1 MHASNTKLMTLW
13 VLILLVMPF
22 VSMPLANAWQAG
34 DEEAVFGHT
43 FDEEYWTNDNILVEN
58 DNGNASF
65 TASYVHVDEFQSF
78 LIAFNNA
85 NMTYED
91 PVTHLNKT
99 SHTILPYQLFGM
111 HYKTPENREVF
122 IGAIFAFLLCHNESY
137 GSNNLP
143 DIGHDTAWYVVPIS
157 DDNTYGVEPIV
168 EPIPATKL
176 GTDHYRFGMSYYN
189 LTCRIVSADTPFGF
203 WLTLALPVMT
213 VLLSELTIEYDIV
226 IHEDG
231 SVQAESLYTI
241 GQVHQMEFLGFP
253 VEPTDIIINSMK
265 ISAVHYLSIFT
276 SQYKVTRVSN
286 GNTITPPTSNPLPL
300 DDNISIVVGESERA
314 FDIGLGRQYSLIN
327 ETTNPW
333 DVVSDDETAINCL
346 LGARLSDL
354 ILVAWQLPLSAFL
367 FAHMAY
373 GLSEDVRGRYSSVED
388 MAQGALN
395 GTAFVNSDWWYAVT
409 FPEWN
414 GLRVQQ
420 DPVYVAYTN
429 LSSLTVTDS
438 DGGGLVALLL
448 IVVGI
453 IAIVWFVRRRS

>member
-1 MHASNTKLMTLW
+1 MHASKIKLMTLW

-22 VSMPLANAWQAG
+22 ASMPLANAWEAG
-34 DEEAVFGHT
+34 DEEALFGHT
-43 FDEEYWTNDNILVEN
+43 FDDEYWTNDDIVIEN
-58 DNGNASF
+58 DNGTASF
-65 TASYVHVDEFQSF
+65 TASYVHVDEFQAF

-85 NMTYED
+85 NMSTGQK
-91 PVTHLNKT
+91 L
-99 SHTILPYQLFGM
+99 ILPYQLFGM
-111 HYKTPENREVF
+111 HYKTPEDREVF

-143 DIGHDTAWYVVPIS
+143 DMGHDTAWYVVPFS
-157 DDNTYGVEPIV
+157 EDTTFGVEPSV
-168 EPIPATKL
+168 VPIPATKISD
-176 GTDHYRFGMSYYN
+176 GHYRFGMSYYN
-189 LTCRIVSADTPFGF
+189 LTCRIVDANSPFWF
-203 WLTLALPVMT
+203 WFTLGVPIMR

-231 SVQAESLYTI
+231 TVQAESLYTI
-241 GQVHQMEFLGFP
+241 GQVHEMEFLGAP
-253 VEPTDIIINSMK
+253 VEPSDIIIDSMK

-276 SQYKVTRVSN
+276 SQFRVTRASN
-286 GNTITPPTSNPLPL
+286 GNTITAPTSTMPM
-300 DDNISIVVGESERA
+300 DDNISIVVGASERA
-314 FDIGLGRQYSLIN
+314 FDIGLGRQYSLFN
-327 ETTNPW
+327 ETTDPW
-333 DVVSDDETAINCL
+333 DVVSEDETAINCL

-354 ILVAWQLPLSAFL
+354 ILVAWQLPLSAFI

-373 GLSEDVRGRYSSVED
+373 GLSESIRETYSSVGD

-429 LSSLTVTDS
+429 LGSTMVTDG
-438 DGGGLVALLL
+438 DAGGLVALLL

-453 IAIVWFVRRRS
+453 IAVIWLIRRRS

>member
-1 MHASNTKLMTLW
+1 MHANKCKVMTLW
-13 VLILLVMPF
+13 VVILLAMPF
-22 VSMPLANAWQAG
+22 ASVPLANAWEAG
-34 DEEAVFGHT
+34 DEAAIFGYT
-43 FDEEYWTNDNILVEN
+43 FEEEYWTNDSIIIRNE
-58 DNGNASF
+58 NGNASF
-65 TASYVHVDEFQSF
+65 TASYVHVEEFQSF

-85 NMTYED
+85 NMTTGEK
-91 PVTHLNKT
+91 V
-99 SHTILPYQLFGM
+99 ILPYQLFGM
-111 HYKTPENREVF
+111 HYKTPQNREVF
-122 IGAIFAFLLCHNESY
+122 IGAIFAFLLVHNESY

-143 DIGHDTAWYVVPIS
+143 DMGHDTAWYVVPFTN
-157 DDNTYGVEPIV
+157 DTTYGVEPSV
-168 EPIPATKL
+168 VPMPATKL
-176 GTDHYRFGMSYYN
+176 GEGHYRFGMHYYN
-189 LTCRIVSADTPFGF
+189 LTCRIVSADTPLGF

-213 VLLSELTIEYDIV
+213 VLLSELTIEYDIK

-241 GQVHQMEFLGFP
+241 GQVHEMEFLGTP
-253 VEPTDIIINSMK
+253 VEPTDIIIDSMK

-276 SQYKVTRVSN
+276 SQYRVTRASN
-286 GNTITPPTSNPLPL
+286 GNTITAPTATLPM
-300 DDNISIVVGESERA
+300 DDNISIVVGTSERA

-333 DVVSDDETAINCL
+333 DVVSDNETAINCL

-354 ILVAWQLPLSAFL
+354 VLVAWQLPLSAFV

-373 GLSEDVRGRYSSVED
+373 GLSERVRTIYSSVGD
-388 MAQGALN
+388 MAQGTIN

-429 LSSLTVTDS
+429 LANTTATD
-438 DGGGLVALLL
+438 GGAGGLVALLL
-448 IVVGI
+448 IVVGV
-453 IAIVWFVRRRS
+453 IAVIWLLRRRS

>member
-1 MHASNTKLMTLW
+1 MHEYRIKLMTLW
-13 VLILLVMPF
+13 ILILLVMPF
-22 VSMPLANAWQAG
+22 ASMPLANAWAAG
-34 DEEAVFGHT
+34 DEAAIFGYT
-43 FDEEYWTNDNILVEN
+43 FEEDYWTNDSIIIEN
-58 DNGNASF
+58 DNGTASF
-65 TASYVHVDEFQSF
+65 TASYVHVDEFQAF

-85 NMTYED
+85 NMSTGQR
-91 PVTHLNKT
+91 L
-99 SHTILPYQLFGM
+99 ILPYQLFGM

-143 DIGHDTAWYVVPIS
+143 DMGHDTAWYVVPFN
-157 DDNTYGVEPIV
+157 DNTTFGVEPHV
-168 EPIPATKL
+168 VPIPATNVSKN
-176 GTDHYRFGMSYYN
+176 HYRFGMSYYN
-189 LTCRIVSADTPFGF
+189 LTCRIVDANTPFWF
-203 WLTLALPVMT
+203 WVTLATPVMT
-213 VLLSELTIEYDIV
+213 VLLSELTIQYDII
-226 IHEDG
+226 IHDDG

-241 GQVHQMEFLGFP
+241 GQVHKMNYPFGVP
-253 VEPTDIIINSMK
+253 VNPSDIIIDSMK

-276 SQYKVTRVSN
+276 SQYRVTRASD
-286 GNTITPPTSNPLPL
+286 GNTLTAPTSTTPMS
-300 DDNISIVVGESERA
+300 DNISIIVGESERA

-327 ETTNPW
+327 ETTDPW

-354 ILVAWQLPLSAFL
+354 ILVAWQLPLSAFI

-373 GLSEDVRGRYSSVED
+373 GLSEGVRGVYSSIGD
-388 MAQGALN
+388 MTRGALN

-429 LSSLTVTDS
+429 LATTIVADG
-438 DGGGLVALLL
+438 DGGGVVALLL
-448 IVVGI
+448 IVVGV
-453 IAIVWFVRRRS
+453 IAVIWLIRRRR